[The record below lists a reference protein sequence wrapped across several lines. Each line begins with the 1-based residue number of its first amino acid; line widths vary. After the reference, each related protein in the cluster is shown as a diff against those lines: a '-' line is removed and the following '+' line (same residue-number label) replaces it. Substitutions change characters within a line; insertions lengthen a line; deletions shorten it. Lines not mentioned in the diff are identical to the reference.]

1 MRFDR
6 PEPHHCGT
14 AFAAAELSRA
24 LERGELTLHYQPQ
37 ICLADNR
44 LAGFEALL
52 RWEHPSRGTVLPD
65 AFLGAIRSGGY
76 TELVTCRVL
85 DAVHEQLAQWR
96 PHLERGVGVAVN
108 MIPAALTRPAVLDA
122 LADIVA
128 TAPANASR
136 LSIELSEAAS
146 VEEVERAWDD
156 LARVTE
162 GLVRLVLDDF
172 GAGYGALHYLRS
184 LPIHMVKID
193 RSVIGRLPDDDEA
206 IALTEAVIRVAQ
218 SRGIWVVAEGVETEA
233 QHALVK
239 AAGCDIGQGYHYG
252 YPEPPAVLE
261 QRWLPRKAG

>member
-1 MRFDR
+1 MKFDR
-6 PEPHHCGT
+6 PVPHDRGT

-24 LERGELTLHYQPQ
+24 LERGEFTLHYQPQ
-37 ICLADNR
+37 VCLAESR

-52 RWEHPSRGTVLPD
+52 RWEHPYRGTLLPD
-65 AFLGAIRSGGY
+65 AFLGAIRTGGY
-76 TELVTCRVL
+76 TELVTRRVL
-85 DAVHEQLAQWR
+85 DAVHEQLAHWR
-96 PHLERGVGVAVN
+96 PYLDRGVGVAVN

-128 TAPANASR
+128 TVPGNASR

-146 VEEVERAWDD
+146 VDAVERAWDD

-184 LPIHMVKID
+184 LPIHTVKID
-193 RSVIGRLPDDDEA
+193 CSVIGRLPDDEEA

-233 QHALVK
+233 QHTMVK
-239 AAGCDIGQGYHYG
+239 EAGCDIGQGFYYG